1 MFVVSSKPDRKTAN
15 PPQVDGPRS
24 SVMAPPPQPQ
34 TPVVNGT
41 EVPAFF
47 SGGLVSPVNLRA
59 GLSQHCA
66 SVSHI
71 QNPVYLG
78 FSSPDILII

>member
-15 PPQVDGPRS
+15 PPQVDGPIS

-34 TPVVNGT
+34 TPVLNGT
-41 EVPAFF
+41 EVPAFC

-78 FSSPDILII
+78 FSSLNILII